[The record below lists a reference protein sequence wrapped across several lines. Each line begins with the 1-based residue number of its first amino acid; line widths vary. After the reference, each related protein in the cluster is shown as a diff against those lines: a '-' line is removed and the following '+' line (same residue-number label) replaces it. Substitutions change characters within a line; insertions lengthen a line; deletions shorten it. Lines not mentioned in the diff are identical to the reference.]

1 MKIER
6 YPAVIEEDLPGIY
19 AHIARDNP
27 AAAERML
34 DSVEATFD
42 EIAAQP
48 GCGVI
53 YPTRI
58 PAMSGVRML
67 PVSGFGN
74 YLIFYRVEDGCA
86 CFISCMARD
95 TCRICSDA
103 NSERNLLCV
112 VCHRLS
118 RSLGR
123 PARGGQTPFRRKTQ
137 PDRIY

>member
-6 YPAVIEEDLPGIY
+6 HPAVIEEDLPGIY

-74 YLIFYRVEDGCA
+74 YLIFYRVEDEVV
-86 CFISCMARD
+86 AR
-95 TCRICSDA
+95 A
-103 NSERNLLCV
+103 
-112 VCHRLS
+112 LS
-118 RSLGR
+118 RAWR
-123 PARGGQTPFRRKTQ
+123 ATPAASVPTRTANV
-137 PDRIY
+137 ICCA